1 VKLPELLDCQSEALV
16 RGRQHILDG
25 RKRIIVVLPTGGGKT
40 VVMSAIIH
48 SARRNFN
55 SKILIVVHSI
65 ELINQAVAE
74 LEEWG
79 ITEIGVIRANDR
91 RYAPL
96 MPVQVASI
104 QTLSRRDIEWF
115 QPSIVFV
122 DECHRAAA
130 DTYMTNV
137 FDAYPDAIHFGLSAT
152 PCRADGKPLGRNFG
166 GPYDALEVAAQ
177 YSDLILAKFIS
188 EPRCFSVPEKPDLSQ
203 IHTVAGDYNL
213 EELEEVM
220 MGQALVGGIFKRW
233 SELYACDGHKRA
245 TVIFATSI
253 KHSREIE
260 KLFQDNGVNIAH
272 LDGTTPMEV
281 RKSMLAR
288 LSSGELQAIT
298 NVGVLEEGWNC
309 PPAKCGI
316 LARPTKSL
324 RLYMQ
329 QVGRFLRPCCGCGH
343 VPADHDHGA
352 CTKCGCL
359 NMGLVTPFILDHAG
373 NFDRHQAPHTDR
385 IWSLDEAPQKS
396 KSAGNF
402 KVCPDCYAY
411 IASHTRVCPHCDHSF
426 ERQME
431 EEERMREVNVPLVE
445 RTQAIDPRRR
455 DFDAFFEE
463 ARKKGYKPTWASVR
477 YKEKYGDW
485 PPYAWAQFAKASFD
499 NDLQWQTKHS
509 RNEIWRE
516 RRRIERAE
524 EERPTEDKLMEMADK
539 AFKEWDPVDFALL
552 SPEEQERIREPK

>member
-1 VKLPELLDCQSEALV
+1 MKLPELLECQNDALV
-16 RGRQHILDG
+16 RGRQHILEG
-25 RKRIIVVLPTGGGKT
+25 RRRVIIVLPTGGGKT

-79 ITEIGVIRANDR
+79 ITEIGVIRSNDR

-115 QPSIVFV
+115 QPSLVFV

-130 DTYMTNV
+130 DTYMANV
-137 FDAYPDAIHFGLSAT
+137 FDAYPDAIHFGLTAT
-152 PCRADGKPLGRNFG
+152 PCRKDGRPLGRAFG
-166 GPYDALEVAAQ
+166 GPYDALEVAAH
-177 YSDLILAKFIS
+177 YSDLIAAKFIV
-188 EPRCFSVPEKPDLSQ
+188 EPRCFTIPEKPDLANL
-203 IHTVAGDYNL
+203 HTVAGDYNMD
-213 EELEEVM
+213 ELEEVM
-220 MGQALVGGIFKRW
+220 MGEALVGGILKRW
-233 SELYACDGHKRA
+233 QELHDHGGTKRP

-253 KHSREIE
+253 KHSKEIA
-260 KLFQDNGVNIAH
+260 KLFQDSGVTIAH
-272 LDGTTPMEV
+272 LDGTTPDEV
-281 RKSMLAR
+281 RRSMLAR
-288 LSSGELQAIT
+288 LSTGDLQAIT

-343 VPADHDHGA
+343 TPIDHNLGA
-352 CTKCGCL
+352 CMKCGCL
-359 NMGLVTPFILDHAG
+359 VMQLVTPLILDHAG
-373 NFDRHQAPHTDR
+373 NFDRHGAPHEDR
-385 IWSLDEAPQKS
+385 LWKLDEATKAKPQ
-396 KSAGNF
+396 AGNF

-411 IASHTRVCPHCDHSF
+411 IASHLRECPHCEHSF
-426 ERQME
+426 ARQME
-431 EEERMREVNVPLVE
+431 EQKMREVNVPLVE
-445 RTQAIDPRRR
+445 REQAIDPRRR

-477 YKEKYGDW
+477 YKEKYGGW
-485 PPYAWAQFAKASFD
+485 PPYAWSDFAKRSFE
-499 NDLQWQTKHS
+499 NDLQWQTKLS
-509 RNEIWRE
+509 RNEVWRE
-516 RRRIERAE
+516 RRRVERAE
-524 EERPTEDKLMEMADK
+524 EERPTEDKLMELADK

-552 SPEEQERIREPK
+552 SPEEQERIRESK